1 MKNINIERSLK
12 EILQNLYSI
21 KKKDLIFIKKKNL
34 NYNLNKKKIIIFL
47 RNLTRFEVI
56 KYFIFKKNEIRIV
69 YKNKNSLYCKRLF
82 PNLNYQVKHKAVLKK
97 YFEHFTFFLNPN
109 FKIISLIFLKKKN
122 GF

>member
-56 KYFIFKKNEIRIV
+56 KYFIFKKKEIRIV
-69 YKNKNSLYCKRLF
+69 YKNKNYLYCKRLF
-82 PNLNYQVKHKAVLKK
+82 PNLNYQLKHKAVLKK

-109 FKIISLIFLKKKN
+109 FKIISLIFLKK
-122 GF
+122 